1 MKKRTNRKRWALID
15 PIAHGISGAG
25 ITSRESLNKLR
36 MAEYAAL
43 DAMTKGSGTVDD
55 WHTLVG
61 VMNISEVMG
70 KSGIG
75 PEVLP
80 VCEEVQRS
88 LAKSAERFK
97 ATGRMGLDGLGI
109 KALRDLLE
117 YADLQQSSISRGELE
132 KFIVKTKNYL
142 ISRPKNVV
150 EVIKEGL

>member
-1 MKKRTNRKRWALID
+1 MRKKTNRKRWALID
-15 PIAHGISGAG
+15 PIAHGITGAG
-25 ITSRESLNKLR
+25 VVSRESLDKLR

-55 WHTLVG
+55 WHTLVS

-70 KSGIG
+70 KSGVG

-80 VCEEVQRS
+80 VCEVVQKS
-88 LAKSAERFK
+88 LAKSAERYK
-97 ATGRMGLDGLGI
+97 KTGKMGLDGIGI
-109 KALRDLLE
+109 QALRDLLE

-142 ISRPKNVV
+142 LSRPKGIV
-150 EVIKEGL
+150 EIIKEGL

>member
-1 MKKRTNRKRWALID
+1 MRKKTNRKRWALID

-25 ITSRESLNKLR
+25 VASRELLDKLR
-36 MAEYAAL
+36 MTEYAAL
-43 DAMTKGSGTVDD
+43 DSMTRGSGTVED

-70 KSGIG
+70 SNGVG

-80 VCEEVQRS
+80 ICKAVQES
-88 LAKSAERFK
+88 MAKSAERYK
-97 ATGRMGLDGLGI
+97 TTGRMGLDGVGI
-109 KALRDLLE
+109 KAIRDLLE

-142 ISRPKNVV
+142 LSRTKGIV
-150 EVIKEGL
+150 EVIKEAI